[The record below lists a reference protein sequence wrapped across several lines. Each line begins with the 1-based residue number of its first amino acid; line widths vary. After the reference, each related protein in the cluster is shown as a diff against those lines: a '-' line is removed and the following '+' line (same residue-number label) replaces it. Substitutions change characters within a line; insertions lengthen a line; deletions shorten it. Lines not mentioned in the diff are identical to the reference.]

1 MKSFDPFTP
10 FFPQWQRQLHR
21 LRHRLHDPSVR
32 VPVLYQLQ
40 LLFADWIRDPWLD
53 PTPHG
58 PGSRQRRWPIRL
70 TFWTFL
76 AQVFA
81 SGSSCRDAVRHAQAQ
96 AHLQGQPAPKDDT
109 GAYCEARRR
118 LPLKRLLEAIKEI
131 ASRLE
136 VSSSRDDFWKNHRVC
151 LLDGTTLT
159 ADDTE
164 ANRRAFAQPSSQAP
178 GCGFPLLR
186 LVALFSLAT
195 GALLGF
201 VTGTYLQ
208 SELTLAKSLL
218 EQMAPGDVLLADRLF
233 GAYRVLVMARARGVH
248 VVARLHATRK
258 ADLRQGRALGRLDRL
273 VSWRRA
279 REVGA
284 GFTPEQ
290 WCALPETLEVRLV
303 RFTVQV
309 RGFRSRTVTLVTTL
323 LDPKQYPVSALAALY
338 RRRWQIELNFRQIKT
353 ALGMEHLAVR
363 TPAMIHRSVAM
374 HLLAYQLT
382 RALMLQAALVW
393 SQALDRI
400 SFQGSLDAIH
410 HYADALRQARNRRAR
425 QTLIAQLLHT
435 LAFDAVPERPD
446 RHEPRA
452 LKRRLKAYPRLNKP
466 RRLFREISAHERR
479 RRAVTRPAKRPTS

>member
-40 LLFADWIRDPWLD
+40 FLFADWIRDPWLD

-136 VSSSRDDFWKNHRVC
+136 LSSSRDDFWKNHRVC

-164 ANRRAFAQPSSQAP
+164 ANRRAFAQPSSQAL

-233 GAYRVLVMARARGVH
+233 GACRVLVMARARGVH
-248 VVARLHATRK
+248 VVARLHV
-258 ADLRQGRALGRLDRL
+258 GALG
-273 VSWRRA
+273 S
-279 REVGA
+279 
-284 GFTPEQ
+284 
-290 WCALPETLEVRLV
+290 
-303 RFTVQV
+303 
-309 RGFRSRTVTLVTTL
+309 
-323 LDPKQYPVSALAALY
+323 
-338 RRRWQIELNFRQIKT
+338 
-353 ALGMEHLAVR
+353 HL
-363 TPAMIHRSVAM
+363 TI
-374 HLLAYQLT
+374 
-382 RALMLQAALVW
+382 
-393 SQALDRI
+393 
-400 SFQGSLDAIH
+400 
-410 HYADALRQARNRRAR
+410 
-425 QTLIAQLLHT
+425 
-435 LAFDAVPERPD
+435 
-446 RHEPRA
+446 
-452 LKRRLKAYPRLNKP
+452 
-466 RRLFREISAHERR
+466 
-479 RRAVTRPAKRPTS
+479 